1 MCRQRRQQID
11 KTLVLLEEGTNMSQG
26 VAKLQSDTDDKE
38 RLLLVM
44 FRKRTGFLFYYI
56 FGALLSGIGVLG
68 NVATAAGFVE
78 QSWIRWELGLAVII
92 SGVLIIAAAEIKRR
106 LTLYILTTWNVR
118 IRKGIMKR
126 TTVRVF
132 YDEISAVD
140 TSMNPEE
147 KSIGIGDLRVYS
159 NDSKEGPTVVFA
171 DIYNPDGIREIV
183 LRMMQTAPAP
193 VPWAHVPRTRMVVF

>member
-1 MCRQRRQQID
+1 
-11 KTLVLLEEGTNMSQG
+11 MSQG
-26 VAKLQSDTDDKE
+26 VANLQSNPDDRE
-38 RLLLVM
+38 RLLMVM
-44 FRKRTGFLFYYI
+44 FRKRTGFLFYYV
-56 FGALLSGIGVLG
+56 FGAMLSGIGVLG

-78 QSWIRWELGLAVII
+78 QSWIRWELGVAVII

-126 TTVRVF
+126 TTIRVF

-140 TSMNPEE
+140 TSMNPDE

-159 NDSKEGPTVVFA
+159 NGSKEKPTVVFT
-171 DIYNPDGIREIV
+171 DICNPDGIREIV
-183 LRMMQTAPAP
+183 LRMMQTTPAP
-193 VPWAHVPRTRMVVF
+193 VPWVHVPRTHTVVF